1 MQMMTFT
8 LELVRPL
15 DRKLFALK
23 KKMKLFKQVVS
34 MRAATLYCSQDAS
47 YCVASMRSFKLRWR
61 RHLHLHHPSISVG
74 TLVHLALEVISD
86 MSRDKQ
92 LELA

>member
-1 MQMMTFT
+1 MMTFT

-15 DRKLFALK
+15 DRKIVAFKKKYEAIQASGVHACCDSLLFAGRLI
-23 KKMKLFKQVVS
+23 L
-34 MRAATLYCSQDAS
+34 
-47 YCVASMRSFKLRWR
+47 RSIHEGFKLRWR

>member
-1 MQMMTFT
+1 MQQFSIQ
-8 LELVRPL
+8 RA
-15 DRKLFALK
+15 DQLK
-23 KKMKLFKQVVS
+23 SKG
-34 MRAATLYCSQDAS
+34 
-47 YCVASMRSFKLRWR
+47 
-61 RHLHLHHPSISVG
+61 HHLHHPSISVG

>member
-1 MQMMTFT
+1 MTFT

-15 DRKLFALK
+15 DRKLLHLK
-23 KKMKLFKQVVS
+23 KNEAIQASGVHACCDSLLFAG
-34 MRAATLYCSQDAS
+34 RLIL
-47 YCVASMRSFKLRWR
+47 RSIHEGFKLRWR